1 MGDLSQIASMLPGN
15 IAKGFDPSQIDEKQ
29 MAHTKAIILSMTPLE
44 RENPQIL
51 NASRKRRIA
60 AGCGLQV
67 VDVNRLLKSFE
78 MLQQLTKSMTKG
90 KMRGM
95 AGMLGGMGGGFGGGR
110 MNSFGRK
117 KRLK

>member
-1 MGDLSQIASMLPGN
+1 MDQLQNMGDLQPDRRACCRGIWSKLSWMP
-15 IAKGFDPSQIDEKQ
+15 DQIDEKQ

-78 MLQQLTKSMTKG
+78 MLQQLTPSP
-90 KMRGM
+90 
-95 AGMLGGMGGGFGGGR
+95 
-110 MNSFGRK
+110 
-117 KRLK
+117 